1 MYGLGLDESP
11 ERLRTALDESALA
24 VQLAP
29 SDARAAATRAV
40 ALAAADRLTP
50 ALEEARR
57 ATALDPRSV
66 EANVALGIVLRLR
79 QDTQGALA
87 ACRRAADIA
96 PNDSRVLTALGEAL
110 REAGQYPQAMEMFGQ
125 AIDLDQEAITPQLG
139 AAATLLKSGSLP
151 HAQALYNVLLQN
163 WDYGESR
170 TSLGAAA
177 AMIAL
182 QNYDGALAFYDGLT
196 IPEGSTLPAILALYG
211 KGYCLTRLGR
221 DFFSE
226 ELRLQ
231 P

>member
-1 MYGLGLDESP
+1 M
-11 ERLRTALDESALA
+11 
-24 VQLAP
+24 QLAP

-110 REAGQYPQAMEMFGQ
+110 REVLIVLTE
-125 AIDLDQEAITPQLG
+125 
-139 AAATLLKSGSLP
+139 GS
-151 HAQALYNVLLQN
+151 
-163 WDYGESR
+163 SR
-170 TSLGAAA
+170 TSASRPA
-177 AMIAL
+177 
-182 QNYDGALAFYDGLT
+182 
-196 IPEGSTLPAILALYG
+196 STLPVAS
-211 KGYCLTRLGR
+211 
-221 DFFSE
+221 SE
-226 ELRLQ
+226 SGQVER
-231 P
+231 PSSPAERTG